1 VSWPI
6 GKNGYCDIP
15 CHFCFFIAAVRYFLA
30 DFPVYLAALPKNR
43 WFLLESHFWEPI
55 VSLCIFLSEEEE
67 KMKMA
72 YDPNNMR
79 DPNNPN
85 MRDPIDPRLTTPELA
100 TPPQPRR
107 SSTMVTLGALAVLIL
122 AGVFVWSQSGGP
134 TTDPTTTSST
144 TPPAV
149 TDQSPAPM
157 TPMTPATPPAND
169 AAPASPNNGTSTAP

>member
-1 VSWPI
+1 
-6 GKNGYCDIP
+6 
-15 CHFCFFIAAVRYFLA
+15 
-30 DFPVYLAALPKNR
+30 
-43 WFLLESHFWEPI
+43 
-55 VSLCIFLSEEEE
+55 
-67 KMKMA
+67 MA

-157 TPMTPATPPAND
+157 TPTTPATPPAND